1 MCVTK
6 KKQKDV
12 RSTRIIGQPPNPPG
26 GGPPMM
32 ASSFTPAA
40 TATPATRSATAQSAD
55 KRHSKSKKMSKEK
68 KSEAE
73 RKSEDHNENNMSELK
88 KLAER
93 AISMGK
99 GPPVVPPVKRD
110 AKRIPDGFKSP
121 KDKQYITLEE
131 AVPMFEKARLKG
143 FNDDEKTLK
152 VEATQPSAG
161 DEQKN
166 QNQNQKQKKA
176 SEEKSSAVAS
186 KE

>member
-6 KKQKDV
+6 KKQKDI

-26 GGPPMM
+26 GGGPPMM
-32 ASSFTPAA
+32 ASFTPAA
-40 TATPATRSATAQSAD
+40 TATPATRSTTAQSAD

-73 RKSEDHNENNMSELK
+73 KKSEDQGENNMSELK

-93 AISMGK
+93 ATSMGK

-131 AVPMFEKARLKG
+131 AVPTFEKARLKG

-152 VEATQPSAG
+152 VEATQPSSG

-166 QNQNQKQKKA
+166 QKKKT
-176 SEEKSSAVAS
+176 SGEKSSAVAS